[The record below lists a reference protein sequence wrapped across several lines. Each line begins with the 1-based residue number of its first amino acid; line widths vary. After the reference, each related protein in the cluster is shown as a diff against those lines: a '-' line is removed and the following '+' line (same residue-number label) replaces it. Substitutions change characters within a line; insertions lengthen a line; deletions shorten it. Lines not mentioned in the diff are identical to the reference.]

1 MSSTTRA
8 PRRRLALALV
18 PGLLLVSIGGGS
30 ALAQSPSV
38 GPDAP
43 VTSSPPVTVTV
54 DDGAI
59 PAIPNPAV
67 TGAQPVPFERV
78 TVGADG
84 RTLTI
89 DFWNGA
95 EGCYGLKDVTVTQ
108 TDDGY
113 AITVWTG
120 MLPEAINRTCIA
132 IAQLYSTQVVLD
144 TPVFTDG
151 GLD

>member
-1 MSSTTRA
+1 M
-8 PRRRLALALV
+8 
-18 PGLLLVSIGGGS
+18 
-30 ALAQSPSV
+30 
-38 GPDAP
+38 
-43 VTSSPPVTVTV
+43 
-54 DDGAI
+54 
-59 PAIPNPAV
+59 
-67 TGAQPVPFERV
+67 TGAQPTPFDHV

-89 DFWNGA
+89 YFWNGA

-108 TDDGY
+108 TDDFSY

-120 MLPEAINRTCIA
+120 MLPEAVNRTCIA

-144 TPVFTDG
+144 APVFVDG

>member
-1 MSSTTRA
+1 MPSSPGA
-8 PRRRLALALV
+8 SRRRLVLSFAS
-18 PGLLLVSIGGGS
+18 GLLLVAIGAGS

-38 GPDAP
+38 GPDTP
-43 VTSSPPVTVTV
+43 VTGSPPVSVPI

-59 PAIPNPAV
+59 PAIPDPTV
-67 TGAQPVPFERV
+67 TGEQPTAFDHV

-89 DFWNGA
+89 YFWNGA
-95 EGCYGLKDVTVTQ
+95 EGCYGLKDVTVTK

-120 MLPEAINRTCIA
+120 MLPEAVNRTCIA

-144 TPVFTDG
+144 APIFVDG